1 MHERTFPAAARAS
14 DGDEFALGNFEG
26 NIVQRRNR
34 VGIAAGDVVQ
44 GNQRRVDSGEW
55 MVDSPALMAVWRSEF
70 ASGIDA
76 YPFSEEVPEGES
88 VAIHHPLS
96 TINLFVAAD
105 SITIIAESADW
116 IVVEKPP
123 YMEVHP
129 SKPNGRRTL
138 WDELRDLLSYELV
151 NGGQVSIINRLDRET
166 SGLTL
171 VAKHRAAAR
180 DLGRQMMARHVAKEY
195 LALVWGWPASDD
207 FEIDAP
213 ILRQGEREPSKIHL
227 RQMVHPDGARA
238 QTRFRVEER
247 FAGQTTNGDK
257 FALVRAYP
265 HTGRMHQIRV
275 HLSHAGHPIVG
286 DKLYGPDE
294 ECYLE
299 FIRTGWTPSLAS
311 RLLFPRHALHSTVLR
326 LPDLSLAWESPLFLD
341 VAGWIRENL
350 LAASGNRTV

>member
-1 MHERTFPAAARAS
+1 MERLRRIRGDAAWQFGERAKHRRCCRSRCPYIFRTRSHRRAR
-14 DGDEFALGNFEG
+14 G
-26 NIVQRRNR
+26 
-34 VGIAAGDVVQ
+34 
-44 GNQRRVDSGEW
+44 
-55 MVDSPALMAVWRSEF
+55 
-70 ASGIDA
+70 
-76 YPFSEEVPEGES
+76 Y
-88 VAIHHPLS
+88 PLS
-96 TINLFVAAD
+96 NINLFVASD
-105 SITIIAESADW
+105 SITIIAESPDW

-227 RQMVHPDGARA
+227 RQMVHPDGAAA

-247 FAGQTTNGDK
+247 FTGHTTNGDK

-275 HLSHAGHPIVG
+275 HLAHAGHPIVG

-299 FIRTGWTPSLAS
+299 FIRTGWTPALAG

-326 LPDLSLAWESPLFLD
+326 LPDLGLAWESPLFPD